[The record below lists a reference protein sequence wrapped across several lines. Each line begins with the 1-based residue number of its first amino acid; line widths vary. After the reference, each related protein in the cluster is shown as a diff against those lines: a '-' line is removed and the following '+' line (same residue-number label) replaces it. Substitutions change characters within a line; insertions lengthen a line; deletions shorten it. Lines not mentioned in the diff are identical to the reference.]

1 MTTKY
6 ERLGPPPIEPLSD
19 IAWSRVERGL
29 WAELDT
35 DNAPTPARSR
45 RWIWL
50 VAPAMAVAAMI
61 AIVLA
66 THTAGTPTTTFFGDD
81 PTQLVTEAAPSS
93 LSIGDIHL
101 TLDPYSAISMRH
113 ESDAPTATLERGA
126 AWFTVAPR
134 ADRPAFTVVA
144 GDTTVRVI
152 GTRFRVSR
160 SAEYVTVQ
168 VEHGRVDVRSHGVG
182 AEVEAGQTWSSQT
195 PNVVT
200 TSIQTATA
208 EVPAKNASKHVA
220 PDAISSPVD
229 KPAVELPSGRTLP
242 RTKPTGD
249 KPVIVKATTDKP
261 VTEKPVTPDVDKGK
275 PAADPNDTEFNRLAT
290 LERRDPTAAING
302 YIALSGRDPRWAEQA
317 LYAAARLA
325 ADQRPTRAAGL
336 LEIFLGRFPNSRN
349 ADDARVLLARIKGA
363 TR

>member
-1 MTTKY
+1 MTKY

-29 WAELDT
+29 WAGLDT
-35 DNAPTPARSR
+35 DDAPTPVRSR

-66 THTAGTPTTTFFGDD
+66 THTTNTPTTTFFGDD

-93 LSIGDIHL
+93 LSIGDIHF
-101 TLDPYSAISMRH
+101 TLDPYSAVTMRH

-168 VEHGRVDVRSHGVG
+168 VEHGRVDVRSHGIG

-195 PNVVT
+195 PSVVT

-208 EVPAKNASKHVA
+208 EVPAKNAAKPASKRVG
-220 PDAISSPVD
+220 PDASTVD
-229 KPAVELPSGRTLP
+229 KTVVELPSGRTL
-242 RTKPTGD
+242 RRGTTKPTGD
-249 KPVIVKATTDKP
+249 KPAIVKATTDKP
-261 VTEKPVTPDVDKGK
+261 VTDTPVTPDK
-275 PAADPNDTEFNRLAT
+275 PVADPDKAEFNRLAA
-290 LERRDPTAAING
+290 LEPRDPTAAING
-302 YIALSGRDPRWAEQA
+302 YIALSGRGPRWVEVG
-317 LYAAARLA
+317 LYGAARLA
-325 ADQRPTRAAGL
+325 ADTGSPRAKGL
-336 LEIFLGRFPNSRN
+336 LEIYINRFPAGKN

-363 TR
+363 SR